1 MNVKAESVGVAC
13 APVAQSAQCPL
24 AELLS
29 RDDSGF
35 KAPALRGLF
44 ADFS

>member
-13 APVAQSAQCPL
+13 APVAQCPL

-35 KAPALRGLF
+35 KAAALRGLF